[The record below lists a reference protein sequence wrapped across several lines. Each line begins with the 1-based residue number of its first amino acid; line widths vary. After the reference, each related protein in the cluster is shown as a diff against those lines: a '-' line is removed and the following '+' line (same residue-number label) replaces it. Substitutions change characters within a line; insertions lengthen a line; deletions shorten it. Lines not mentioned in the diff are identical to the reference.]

1 MNRSGEPLGNQNS
14 IRPVLPTKPKTIE
27 DLGLPRSMV
36 TDLVLRFAREHGTVS
51 LSMLSKALRLPYLVV
66 NALFQALRQQQLV
79 VVTATAGNEYFFSLT
94 SNARELAAERNES
107 CRYAGPAP
115 VPLDQYSEVVCGQ
128 RPAIRPTQKQ
138 LREAFADLVI
148 PDKVVDQI
156 GPALISGR
164 PIFIY
169 GPTGNGK
176 TSIIERFPRVY
187 SDSILVPF
195 AVEVDNHIISVY
207 DPLVH
212 HAVDRTLDEDVD
224 PRWIRCRR
232 PYVVAA
238 GELVLSMLDLSL
250 DERSGVYAAPLQMKA
265 TNGLLLID
273 DFGRQRMSPPELFNR
288 WILPLDRRIDFLSMQ
303 YGFTFQI
310 PFEVVLAFATNLKP
324 CEVADEAFL
333 RRVPHKLYL
342 GPVTAEVFDE
352 IFRRLLLE
360 NGLPFDPRLAA
371 ALRALC
377 KSPEGAP
384 GLRACYPRDIYE
396 ILVALCHYKR
406 EPFHITRESL
416 RVAAEMYF
424 ANSEVDLT
432 SSPETR
438 AKNGG
443 ADGHSAI
450 RTVGSGPE

>member
-1 MNRSGEPLGNQNS
+1 MSRSGEPPVDRNAFD
-14 IRPVLPTKPKTIE
+14 PVLPTKPKTIE
-27 DLGLPRSMV
+27 ELGLPRSMV

-51 LSMLSKALRLPYLVV
+51 LSMLSRALKLPYLVV

-79 VVTATAGNEYFFSLT
+79 VVTGTSGNEYFFSLT
-94 SNARELAAERNES
+94 SNARELAAERIEY

-115 VPLDQYSEVVCGQ
+115 VPLAQYSEVVCGQ
-128 RPAIRPTQKQ
+128 RSTAHPTQRQ

-176 TSIIERFPRVY
+176 TSLIERFPRVY
-187 SDSILVPF
+187 CDSVLVPF

-212 HAVDRTLDEDVD
+212 HAVDDPTDEDVD

-238 GELVLSMLDLSL
+238 GELLLSMLDLSL

-265 TNGLLLID
+265 ANGLLLID
-273 DFGRQRMSPPELFNR
+273 DFGRQRISPPELFNR
-288 WILPLDRRIDFLSMQ
+288 WILPLDRRIDYLSLE

-310 PFEVVLAFATNLKP
+310 PFELVLAFATNLRP
-324 CEVADEAFL
+324 SDVADEAFL

-352 IFRRLLLE
+352 IFRRVLLE
-360 NGLPFDPRLAA
+360 HGLPFEPSLAA
-371 ALRALC
+371 ALRSIC
-377 KSPEGAP
+377 KSHQGAP
-384 GLRACYPRDIYE
+384 GLRGCYPRDIFE

-406 EPFHITRESL
+406 QPFHITRESL
-416 RVAAEMYF
+416 RIAAETYF
-424 ANSEVDLT
+424 THSDSDVPVP
-432 SSPETR
+432 PEAGTT
-438 AKNGG
+438 NGVAG
-443 ADGHSAI
+443 GHSP
-450 RTVGSGPE
+450 VGLAGRG